1 MKQEVLAQRLGAFLD
16 EYEGHWKRYSDPKVP
31 LHVRGVWWTL
41 ECMRTRNEDAMQGQ
55 PKHDVPMPDKPH
67 VRTFVEAFFREKRL
81 VVDKSR
87 QMMVTWMCC
96 GLATFEAM
104 FLEATNIGYQNMSLL
119 DSCSKLEDYMLYTL
133 THQPLDLMLPWVKGK
148 EGPPDAWVLLVA
160 KEIFGPD
167 GEEAFGRALTPPK
180 QTGAKESSYHLSP
193 AWVLANE
200 YSNRYNTYSG
210 SEGVEVLEYT
220 PFFDPTP
227 RLIKALPEGPDQW
240 RSETRTRCIH
250 DEHAFHSRLSDC
262 VSSALKSAG
271 RNGYQTLVSTASQ
284 GKDGD
289 GYPLTLIKA
298 ASAQPRQWE
307 YPPLEGISFAKTEQG
322 YTHLRIHYRA
332 DPEKRDRDFY
342 ISQVLTGDR
351 RKNLR
356 EMEISYDTPENEPF
370 YTQFDSGRAR
380 VSVTPNPHTPEL
392 FFGQDGGR
400 TPATLVFERNEEG
413 RLLATLEVVSE
424 NMSIEA
430 HAVRFESIINK
441 LYPHWRSQHRVF
453 YDPSMDNKHE
463 TTDESAADRLRKRGW
478 VLEPGAQDPDI
489 RFQAMATL
497 CETIFLEDGYG
508 SKPRLLIDSN
518 RCPVFWHAMDGGC
531 EIDPAAHRSGLN
543 RKRKNRFSHIAE
555 AGEYIAT
562 RLRPVTSSKG
572 FIPKAFQPKRSNM
585 GRG

>member
-1 MKQEVLAQRLGAFLD
+1 MKQEILAQRLEAFLD
-16 EYEGHWKRYSDPKVP
+16 EYEGHWQRYANPAVP
-31 LHVRGVWWTL
+31 LHERGVRWAL
-41 ECMRTRNEDAMQGQ
+41 ECMRTRNEDAMPGQ

-67 VRTFVEAFFREKRL
+67 VRAFVESFFRERRL

-104 FLEATNIGYQNMSLL
+104 FVEATNIGYQNMSLL
-119 DSCSKLEDYMLYTL
+119 DSCSKLDDYMLYTL
-133 THQPLDLMLPWVKGK
+133 THQPLDLMMPWVKGR
-148 EGPPDAWVLLVA
+148 EGPPDAWTLLIA

-167 GEEAFGRALTPPK
+167 GEEAFGRSLTPPK
-180 QTGAKESSYHLSP
+180 QTGAKESTYYLSP

-200 YSNRYNTYSG
+200 YTNRYNTYSG

-227 RLIKALPEGPDQW
+227 RFIKALPEGPDQW

-250 DEHAFHSRLSDC
+250 DEYAFHAKLADC

-298 ASAQPRQWE
+298 ASTQPLEWP
-307 YPPLEGISFAKTEQG
+307 YPILEGINFTKTQQG

-332 DPEKRDRDFY
+332 DPDKRDRAFY
-342 ISQVLTGDR
+342 VSQVQTGDR

-370 YTQFDSGRAR
+370 YTQFDSSRAR
-380 VSVTPNPHTPEL
+380 VTIQPNPHTPEL
-392 FFGQDGGR
+392 FLGQDGGR
-400 TPATLVFERNEEG
+400 TPATLVCERNDEG
-413 RLLATLEVVSE
+413 RILAVLEVVSE

-430 HAVRFESIINK
+430 HAIRVESILDK
-441 LYPHWRSQHRVF
+441 LYPGWKGMSRCF
-453 YDPSMDNKHE
+453 FDPSMSNKHE
-463 TTDESAADRLRKRGW
+463 TTDVSAADRLRKRGW
-478 VLEPGAQDPDI
+478 VMEPGAQDPDI
-489 RFQAMATL
+489 RFQDMARL
-497 CETIFLEDGYG
+497 CETVNLEDGYG
-508 SKPRLLIDSN
+508 NRPRLLIDST
-518 RCPVFWHAMDGGC
+518 RCPVFWQAMDGGC
-531 EIDPAAHRSGLN
+531 EIDPAAHRAALN
-543 RKRKNRFSHIAE
+543 RKRKNKFSHIAE
-555 AGEYIAT
+555 AGEYLAT
-562 RLRPVTSSKG
+562 RVKG
-572 FIPKAFQPKRSNM
+572 EGSGQRFIPQAFRTKRSNLRS
-585 GRG
+585 G